1 MGRVGNVFFAGE
13 ACDKKFWGYLQG
25 AFRTGLA
32 QAKVIEDCVKGK
44 ECLEYEPKVIWYIIN
59 EKEGFIRHPNT

>member
-13 ACDKKFWGYLQG
+13 ACDKKYWSYLQG
-25 AFRTGLA
+25 AYRTGLA
-32 QAKVIEDCVKGK
+32 QAKVITDCVNGK
-44 ECLEYEPKVIWYIIN
+44 ECPEYEPKVIWYIIN